1 MGIWFIWRPS
11 LDDILEDF
19 GVHHYSNI
27 LYKQMIE
34 IQTYLSS
41 QNSQLSTQD
50 SGTAFSWLVSFVFIH
65 VWIYF
70 NYLLNLKILH

>member
-1 MGIWFIWRPS
+1 MKTDFCGNIKMTQLQMGIWFIWRPL

-34 IQTYLSS
+34 IQTYLSP

-50 SGTAFSWLVSFVFIH
+50 SGTAFS
-65 VWIYF
+65 
-70 NYLLNLKILH
+70 

>member
-1 MGIWFIWRPS
+1 MGIRFIWRPS

-27 LYKQMIE
+27 LYKQMSE

-50 SGTAFSWLVSFVFIH
+50 SGTAFS
-65 VWIYF
+65 
-70 NYLLNLKILH
+70 

>member
-1 MGIWFIWRPS
+1 MTQSQMGIWFIWRPS

-27 LYKQMIE
+27 LYKQMSE

-50 SGTAFSWLVSFVFIH
+50 SGTAFS
-65 VWIYF
+65 
-70 NYLLNLKILH
+70 